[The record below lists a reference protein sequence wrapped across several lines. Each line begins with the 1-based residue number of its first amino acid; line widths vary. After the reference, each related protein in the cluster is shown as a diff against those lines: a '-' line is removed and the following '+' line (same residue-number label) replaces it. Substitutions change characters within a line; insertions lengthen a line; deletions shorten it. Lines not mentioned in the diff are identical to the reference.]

1 MNSQPSFDDLL
12 GDDPETILAD
22 ARNLFARLDAL
33 DEETRIDT
41 LNALRLALREH
52 SPMRAEPVDC
62 VLWLRA
68 QSVQANDYN
77 PNVVAP
83 PEMRLLQRSIMA
95 DGYTQPIV
103 AWPLEDGTPGD
114 VEVVDGFHRHRIG
127 QEVAAV
133 RKRIHGRLPVAVINP
148 ERTGKEDR
156 MAATIR
162 HNRARGQHTVDGMS
176 DIVLDLA
183 RRGKTD
189 QWIADEL
196 GMQPDEVLRLKQVQG
211 LAELFADEDFSEAW
225 EADLPDDDGSWKEPI

>member
-1 MNSQPSFDDLL
+1 MPEPQLDLVGQAIADEARAL
-12 GDDPETILAD
+12 FSRLAD
-22 ARNLFARLDAL
+22 LPEGD
-33 DEETRIDT
+33 RIEAV
-41 LNALRLALREH
+41 NAIRLALAEH
-52 SPMRAEPVDC
+52 SPMRGEPVDC
-62 VLWLRA
+62 VLWVR
-68 QSVQANDYN
+68 SEDVQANDYN

-103 AWPLEDGTPGD
+103 AWDTDDGPY
-114 VEVVDGFHRHRIG
+114 EVVDGFHRHRVG
-127 QEVAAV
+127 KEVAAV
-133 RKRIHGRLPVAVINP
+133 RKRIHGRLPVAVINAG
-148 ERTGKEDR
+148 RAGKDDR

-183 RRGKTD
+183 RRGKSD

-211 LAELFADEDFSEAW
+211 LAELFADQEFSEAW
-225 EADLPDDDGSWKEPI
+225 EAEQPG